1 MKNINQIILL
11 LLFTLISCK
20 TSNENKIIGKW
31 KGTSTQ
37 KMYYDG
43 KIHKLIIEMEF
54 DENGK
59 GWSRNHNEEEN
70 ETYPTRIFE
79 YKVNLDSVVFIPNK
93 YDANLHIEYISENK
107 LILNKFSESMGT
119 MTYELDK
126 VDNW

>member
-11 LLFTLISCK
+11 LLFTFISCK

-31 KGTSTQ
+31 KGISTQ
-37 KMYYDG
+37 KMYYG
-43 KIHKLIIEMEF
+43 GQIHKLVIEMEF

-59 GWSRNHNEEEN
+59 GWFRNHNEEKN
-70 ETYPTRIFE
+70 ETYPTRFFE
-79 YKVNLDSVVFIPNK
+79 YKVKLDSVVFIPKK
-93 YDANLHIEYISENK
+93 YDKNLHIEYISENK

-126 VDNW
+126 VGN